1 MFVILVL
8 ALQFTEITGQ
18 FSPTYVVRE
27 GDDVTLPCD
36 IMRDDRCEKTNW
48 LFSKSQD
55 AEIIVSEGGQVCKN
69 TEKLKVM
76 TNCSLVIKKVSDED
90 DGFYTCRS
98 IHSRGHL
105 DAKDVYLF
113 LITMTE
119 KEEGEHV
126 RLPCFVSTSRTKCT
140 HTEEWMDEEKT
151 VEDAEIIHT
160 SRCLVTVVI
169 PASFLKENPKYLERF
184 SCKLKDD
191 DTKIDQLFAHSP
203 QSSGNDANTTKPDG
217 RKTDVTVPAIRDT
230 PTTPLNLWL
239 YIVVTLGVVALITT
253 VAVIILWRRR
263 EDSIMLQDE
272 EQILNSAVVSS
283 NPETSPNMRV

>member
-1 MFVILVL
+1 
-8 ALQFTEITGQ
+8 
-18 FSPTYVVRE
+18 
-27 GDDVTLPCD
+27 
-36 IMRDDRCEKTNW
+36 
-48 LFSKSQD
+48 
-55 AEIIVSEGGQVCKN
+55 
-69 TEKLKVM
+69 
-76 TNCSLVIKKVSDED
+76 
-90 DGFYTCRS
+90 
-98 IHSRGHL
+98 
-105 DAKDVYLF
+105 
-113 LITMTE
+113 
-119 KEEGEHV
+119 
-126 RLPCFVSTSRTKCT
+126 
-140 HTEEWMDEEKT
+140 MDEGKT
-151 VEDAEIIHT
+151 VEDAEIIQS

-239 YIVVTLGVVALITT
+239 YIVVTLGVVAPITT
-253 VAVIILWRRR
+253 VVVIILWIRR

-283 NPETSPNMRV
+283 NPETSPNMAYPEDEVSYATICHIKKAESTIWVRDGEEAGDSVTYSSVKVYSAEVSPDPDNLYETINKSNEKET